1 METPAWLDKTNLKI
15 TLDARPILAS
25 GDHPVQRV
33 MEECATLQ
41 PGEIYEIITPFP
53 PMPMIEK
60 LTAQGFENFV
70 ETDREGLFHTYFR
83 RSGNSLE

>member
-1 METPAWLDKTNLKI
+1 METPAWLDKTKIKI

-33 MEECATLQ
+33 MDECATLQ

-60 LTAQGFENFV
+60 LTAKGFENFV
-70 ETDREGLFHTYFR
+70 EPADNGLFHTYFR
-83 RSGNSLE
+83 RL

>member
-1 METPAWLDKTNLKI
+1 METPDWLDKTNSKI

-25 GDHPVQRV
+25 GDHPLQRV

-60 LTAQGFENFV
+60 LTAMGFENYMEPADNGV
-70 ETDREGLFHTYFR
+70 FHTYFR
-83 RSGNSLE
+83 R

>member
-1 METPAWLDKTNLKI
+1 METPTWLDKTQIKI

-25 GDHPVQRV
+25 GEHPLQRV
-33 MEECATLQ
+33 LEECAALQ

-60 LTAQGFENFV
+60 LITLGFENYV
-70 ETDREGLFHTYFR
+70 KPAENGLFHTYFR
-83 RSGNSLE
+83 KL

>member
-1 METPAWLDKTNLKI
+1 MEIPAWLDKTNIKI

-25 GDHPVQRV
+25 GEHPLQRV

-41 PGEIYEIITPFP
+41 PGDIYEVITPFP

-60 LTAQGFENFV
+60 MTAMGFENYV
-70 ETDREGLFHTYFR
+70 ELNNNGLYNTYFR
-83 RSGNSLE
+83 KL

>member
-1 METPAWLDKTNLKI
+1 METPAWLDKTKIKI

-25 GDHPVQRV
+25 GGHPVQRV

-60 LTAQGFENFV
+60 LTALGFENCV
-70 ETDREGLFHTYFR
+70 EPADNGLFHTYFR
-83 RSGNSLE
+83 KQ

>member
-1 METPAWLDKTNLKI
+1 MTMQTPSWLDKANIKI
-15 TLDARPILAS
+15 ILNALPILAS
-25 GDHPVQRV
+25 GEHPLQRV

-60 LTAQGFENFV
+60 LGALGFENFT
-70 ETDREGLFHTYFR
+70 EKAIDGLYHTYFIR
-83 RSGNSLE
+83 

>member
-1 METPAWLDKTNLKI
+1 MQKPTWLDKEKIKI

-25 GDHPVQRV
+25 GEHPLERV
-33 MEECATLQ
+33 LREADSLN

-60 LTAQGFENFV
+60 LTALGFENYS
-70 ETDREGLFHTYFR
+70 ETDDAGLFHNFFKK
-83 RSGNSLE
+83 G

>member
-1 METPAWLDKTNLKI
+1 MEKPTWLDKADIKI

-25 GDHPVQRV
+25 GEHPLERV
-33 MEECATLQ
+33 MREAGDLN

-60 LTAQGFENFV
+60 LNAKGFESFS
-70 ETDREGLFHTYFR
+70 ELEESALYHTYFFK
-83 RSGNSLE
+83 G